1 MELDATLFIEAY
13 NKGMEDAV
21 ELLLGVDGN
30 GNVTLNDED

>member
-1 MELDATLFIEAY
+1 MELDATLLIEAY

-21 ELLLGVDGN
+21 ELLLSVDCS